1 MKHVKQFYEDHPA
14 AAVAIIFSLMLVVL
28 MLVV

>member
-14 AAVAIIFSLMLVVL
+14 AAIAIIFSVTLVVMMLVV
-28 MLVV
+28 